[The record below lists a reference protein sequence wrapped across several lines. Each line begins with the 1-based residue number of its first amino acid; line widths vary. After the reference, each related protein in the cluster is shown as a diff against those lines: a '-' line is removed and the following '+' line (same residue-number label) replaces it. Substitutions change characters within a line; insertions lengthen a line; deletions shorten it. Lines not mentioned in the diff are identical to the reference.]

1 LAPDCLFWEALRSA
15 RNKQGCAGRSLLELG
30 APCAIKSGPHSKM
43 PAGPSPGSVAVNTLQ
58 NLGHTNKDMLRTMP
72 RDMCKEQTLDS
83 SQNQIQDEQNRVMLN
98 RQQCTHNNST
108 NEVYTIIRYI
118 LASTYTT
125 CVCFCCPLRNNSAN
139 KPERIHQLESNLP
152 GNTHRCLV
160 GHQVYETCTSGALP
174 EA

>member
-1 LAPDCLFWEALRSA
+1 VCWSISA
-15 RNKQGCAGRSLLELG
+15 RARGSLCYQIRATFQNARRPLSGIRGCQHIAKLRAHKQRHVANH
-30 APCAIKSGPHSKM
+30 AP
-43 PAGPSPGSVAVNTLQ
+43 
-58 NLGHTNKDMLRTMP
+58 GHVQT
-72 RDMCKEQTLDS
+72 EQTLDS